1 MNVELLEKAA
11 NSITKMVEINLFGE
25 EIRTV
30 SANSNNRIGV
40 NKSRKL

>member
-11 NSITKMVEINLFGE
+11 NSITKMVEMNSFGE
-25 EIRTV
+25 ETRIV